1 MRVVCIGRR
10 ESEYGRTVEEWLTE
24 FERRS
29 GEETELI
36 SPDEPEG
43 ERLCRVYGVM
53 EYPTI
58 MVLTEGGAQLAEW
71 HGQSLPTFDEVIY
84 WARK

>member
-1 MRVVCIGRR
+1 MRVICIGRR

-71 HGQSLPTFDEVIY
+71 RGQSLPTLM
-84 WARK
+84 R